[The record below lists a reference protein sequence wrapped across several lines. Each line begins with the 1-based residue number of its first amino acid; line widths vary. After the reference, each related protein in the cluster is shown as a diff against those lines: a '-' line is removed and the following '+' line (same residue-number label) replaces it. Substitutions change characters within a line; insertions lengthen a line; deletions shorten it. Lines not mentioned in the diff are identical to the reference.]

1 MIEKNFSQLTLDRC
15 KKEFISV
22 MDSLSYSHN
31 RWQVFCD
38 FVEMSAIAIS
48 NTSDMI
54 HYEERE
60 ARYKEIMSG
69 YSKMDADKFVDL
81 LSLVMAACRRCEDNP
96 RDILGELFHQMN
108 LQNEWK
114 GQFFTPSHLCSF
126 MAELQ
131 MGDIDDK
138 LNEKGYVTVSDPCCG
153 AGAMIIGFAD
163 AMCKHKYDYT
173 KMMRATAT
181 DIDIRCV
188 HMAFI
193 QISLYGIPAV
203 VIHGDSLALTEWSHW
218 YTPSMCSVLNKKATE
233 QKEQPLEAITA

>member
-1 MIEKNFSQLTLDRC
+1 MIEKNFSQLTLDGC

-60 ARYKEIMSG
+60 ARYKEIMAG

-81 LSLVMAACRRCEDNP
+81 LSLVMAACRRCEDSP
-96 RDILGELFHQMN
+96 RDILGELFHQMS

-131 MGDIDDK
+131 MGDIDDNAEFLHPSYILYAK
-138 LNEKGYVTVSDPCCG
+138 RRQTVFFIYCVQFV
-153 AGAMIIGFAD
+153 MILVFFIDEVWVAD
-163 AMCKHKYDYT
+163 AVRIVPGQCDHPDT
-173 KMMRATAT
+173 S
-181 DIDIRCV
+181 II
-188 HMAFI
+188 
-193 QISLYGIPAV
+193 
-203 VIHGDSLALTEWSHW
+203 VIIKIA
-218 YTPSMCSVLNKKATE
+218 
-233 QKEQPLEAITA
+233 